1 MATEHA
7 PTHMQ
12 SEETVRPSR
21 VGRALVTGVILLATA
36 GAFALARLTFDP
48 SLSVLQRQARAEI
61 RGMEGYF
68 KSFHRITGRF
78 PSQAENFYPL
88 IQVGLLKEIPLDPWG
103 RPYQYR
109 MEGAKGY
116 IISYGEDGLPGGT
129 GEAADIIS
137 GGAISS
143 MARAVPQEARKEV
156 PEEAEGG
163 RQ

>member
-1 MATEHA
+1 MTTEHA
-7 PTHMQ
+7 PPHMQ
-12 SEETVRPSR
+12 SEETARPSR
-21 VGRALVTGVILLATA
+21 VGRALVTGVILVATA
-36 GAFALARLTFDP
+36 GAFGLARLTFDP
-48 SLSVLQRQARAEI
+48 SLSPLQRQARAEI
-61 RGMEGYF
+61 RGLEGYF

-88 IQVGLLKEIPLDPWG
+88 IQGGLLKEIPLDPWG

-116 IISYGEDGLPGGT
+116 IVSYGEDGLPGGT

-143 MARAVPQEARKEV
+143 LVRAVPREKEAQQ
-156 PEEAEGG
+156 EAEGG
-163 RQ
+163 PR